1 MTLIYTKICI
11 NHVNFK
17 KPQLLLPRNIPQLK
31 VIVKVILRIDTIPK
45 GSDFS
50 DENKFYRIIFAL

>member
-17 KPQLLLPRNIPQLK
+17 KPQLLPPRNIPQQK
-31 VIVKVILRIDTIPK
+31 VIVKVILCIDTIPK

-50 DENKFYRIIFAL
+50 DENEFYSQ